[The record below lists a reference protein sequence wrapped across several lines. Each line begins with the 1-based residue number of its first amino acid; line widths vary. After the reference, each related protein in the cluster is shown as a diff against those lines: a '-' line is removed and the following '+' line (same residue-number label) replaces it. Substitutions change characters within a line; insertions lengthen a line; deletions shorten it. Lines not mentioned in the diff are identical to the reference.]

1 MTSVKLMKLVMVV
14 ATLAAAGCGSEGTRT
29 PAAGG
34 KIEQDSLR
42 VRADAERGRLWV
54 LGVDTVRVYDAA
66 SKRLIREVV
75 LPNWSVGRFVCNPD
89 LAIDSSGSAIISSN
103 VQARLWRIDADSLEV
118 KEQEIGLQGKE
129 RWDVGFGAL
138 ALAAD
143 GTLLGLTSTGGSLW
157 KIDVDKGSARVVDLG
172 GLLLNQCEL
181 TAQFAGKFTK
191 E

>member
-14 ATLAAAGCGSEGTRT
+14 AALAAAGCGSEGTRT

>member
-14 ATLAAAGCGSEGTRT
+14 AALAAAGCGSEGTRT

-89 LAIDSSGSAIISSN
+89 LAIDSSGSVIISSN

>member
-1 MTSVKLMKLVMVV
+1 VTSVKLMKLIVV
-14 ATLAAAGCGSEGTRT
+14 ATTLAVAGCGSEGMRA
-29 PAAGG
+29 PAAAREV
-34 KIEQDSLR
+34 EQDSLR

-54 LGVDTVRVYDAA
+54 LGVDAVRVYDAA

-89 LAIDSSGSAIISSN
+89 LAIDSNGSAVISSN

-118 KEQEIGLQGKE
+118 TEQEIGLQGKE

-157 KIDVDKGSARVVDLG
+157 RIDFDKGSARIVDLG
-172 GLLLNQCEL
+172 GLLMNQCEF
-181 TAQFAGKFTK
+181 TAQFSVKFTK

>member
-14 ATLAAAGCGSEGTRT
+14 AALAAAGCGSEGTRT

-89 LAIDSSGSAIISSN
+89 LAIDSSGSVIISSN

-172 GLLLNQCEL
+172 GLLQNQCEL